1 MTVVLGLRFLDGAAF
16 AKKYA
21 DPARALSTN
30 ILASLV
36 AGVGV
41 MITLAD
47 AHSQGT
53 FYGADFHYYYSS
65 GKNAAGNE
73 VAAYF
78 ITMGIALFSGIAVAG
93 FFSLPA
99 FHPRSEA
106 DSLDGADYLVA
117 EDVATDAVP
126 AAAPTRD
133 FELEYVAPAAPVA
146 PVAPVTYAAPVYTQP
161 PVAEPVFVP
170 TPAPVAAVAAP
181 AYPSIRRADFENFTS
196 EQVAGWLEQ
205 IGINN
210 QGQRVIAD
218 GIIGA
223 DILESPEDRLSTY
236 FGPFEASRVT
246 AALRALY

>member
-1 MTVVLGLRFLDGAAF
+1 
-16 AKKYA
+16 
-21 DPARALSTN
+21 
-30 ILASLV
+30 
-36 AGVGV
+36 
-41 MITLAD
+41 MISLAD

-53 FYGADFHYYYSS
+53 FYGADFHLYYAS
-65 GKNAAGNE
+65 GKNAAGHE

-106 DSLDGADYLVA
+106 DSLDGADYIVD
-117 EDVATDAVP
+117 EDVATGAAPAPINIHEVELDNVVP
-126 AAAPTRD
+126 AP
-133 FELEYVAPAAPVA
+133 APVA
-146 PVAPVTYAAPVYTQP
+146 PVYTAPPVTYAAPVYTAP

-170 TPAPVAAVAAP
+170 TPAPVAYAAAP
-181 AYPSIRRADFENFTS
+181 AYPSIPPAEFENFNS
-196 EQVAGWLEQ
+196 QQVAGWLEQ
-205 IGINN
+205 IGIAN

-236 FGPFEASRVT
+236 FGSFEAPRVI